1 MMIEPRDGELWTVD
15 AQRRKCP
22 EPLTDRETDHDSATV
37 RSVSARPG

>member
-1 MMIEPRDGELWTVD
+1 MIEPRDGESWTVD
-15 AQRRKCP
+15 AKRRKCP